1 MTDKDLYQI
10 ANQAGEAL
18 LRRQQTLAV
27 AESCTGGWIGQ
38 TATAIAGSSRWFE
51 RGFVTYSNAAKIQM
65 LAVPEA
71 AIRQHGAV
79 SEAVV
84 EHMARGALAH
94 SNAHWSI
101 AVSGVAGPDGGSQQ
115 RPVGTVWIA
124 WAGPGDICDSQRF
137 NFPGDREAVRRASV
151 ISSWQGLL
159 ERLA

>member
-71 AIRQHGAV
+71 
-79 SEAVV
+79 
-84 EHMARGALAH
+84 
-94 SNAHWSI
+94 
-101 AVSGVAGPDGGSQQ
+101 GPGGGSKEK
-115 RPVGTVWIA
+115 PVGTVWIA